1 MNNTIRVVLADDHV
15 FVRDGI
21 KSLLEN
27 EANIEVVGEATD
39 GLEAL
44 KMVET
49 THPDLLILDIRM
61 PNLTGIEV
69 VEKLRSQNNLVKIV
83 MLSMH
88 ESEEYVL
95 KSIKAGADGY
105 LLKGSSKEEFLKA
118 LHTVSNGGKYFSG
131 DISSIL
137 IGQLTHPTAVQET
150 KPAQEDELMI
160 TKREK
165 EILKLLL
172 SGKGNK
178 EIAEALDI
186 PIDFLADSLDID
198 ERSRYELEDNVK
210 LIVIKTPAENNS
222 FNDSDAFYI
231 TIPICIILTHNQIV
245 TVNSFDN
252 GAIKKFLNTFQNR
265 HPDKRN
271 MMVLK
276 VSRLQAI
283 MWIGWQS
290 LTNFSLPVDYLRSVP
305 IF

>member
-1 MNNTIRVVLADDHV
+1 MSNTIRVVLADDHV

-44 KMVET
+44 KIVET
-49 THPDLLILDIRM
+49 EGPDLLILDIRM

-69 VEKLRSQNNLVKIV
+69 VEKLRTQNNTIKIV

-118 LHTVSNGGKYFSG
+118 VHTVANGGKYFSG

-137 IGQLTHPTAVQET
+137 IGHLTNGTNSSLEPKQALAE
-150 KPAQEDELMI
+150 EMII

-186 PIDFLADSLDID
+186 SK
-198 ERSRYELEDNVK
+198 R
-210 LIVIKTPAENNS
+210 TAEVHR
-222 FNDSDAFYI
+222 FN
-231 TIPICIILTHNQIV
+231 LM
-245 TVNSFDN
+245 
-252 GAIKKFLNTFQNR
+252 KK
-265 HPDKRN
+265 
-271 MMVLK
+271 LK
-276 VSRLQAI
+276 VKNLMELSNKA
-283 MWIGWQS
+283 
-290 LTNFSLPVDYLRSVP
+290 NEFSLL
-305 IF
+305 

>member
-1 MNNTIRVVLADDHV
+1 MNNTIRVVLTDDHV

-27 EANIEVVGEATD
+27 EANIVVVGEATD

-44 KMVET
+44 KVVET
-49 THPDLLILDIRM
+49 EKPDLLILDIRM

-69 VEKLRSQNNLVKIV
+69 VEKLRAQGNLVKII

-95 KSIKAGADGY
+95 KSIRAGADGY

-118 LHTVSNGGKYFSG
+118 VHTVSNGGKYFSG

-137 IGQLTHPTAVQET
+137 IGQLSNPAAATET
-150 KPAQEDELMI
+150 KPAVEEEMMI

-186 PIDFLADSLDID
+186 SK
-198 ERSRYELEDNVK
+198 R
-210 LIVIKTPAENNS
+210 TAEVHR
-222 FNDSDAFYI
+222 FN
-231 TIPICIILTHNQIV
+231 LM
-245 TVNSFDN
+245 
-252 GAIKKFLNTFQNR
+252 KK
-265 HPDKRN
+265 
-271 MMVLK
+271 LK
-276 VSRLQAI
+276 VKNLMELSNKA
-283 MWIGWQS
+283 
-290 LTNFSLPVDYLRSVP
+290 NEFSLL
-305 IF
+305 

>member
-1 MNNTIRVVLADDHV
+1 MSNIIRVVLADDHV

-27 EANIEVVGEATD
+27 EANIEVVGEAID
-39 GLEAL
+39 GADALEVVSST
-44 KMVET
+44 K
-49 THPDLLILDIRM
+49 PDLLIVDIRM

-69 VEKLRSQNNLVKIV
+69 VEKLRNDSNNVKII

-118 LHTVSNGGKYFSG
+118 LHTVSAGGKYFSG

-137 IGQLTHPTAVQET
+137 ISQLTNTSPSLEPKQTLGE
-150 KPAQEDELMI
+150 EMMI

-165 EILKLLL
+165 EILTLLL

-186 PIDFLADSLDID
+186 SK
-198 ERSRYELEDNVK
+198 R
-210 LIVIKTPAENNS
+210 TAEVHR
-222 FNDSDAFYI
+222 FN
-231 TIPICIILTHNQIV
+231 LM
-245 TVNSFDN
+245 
-252 GAIKKFLNTFQNR
+252 KK
-265 HPDKRN
+265 
-271 MMVLK
+271 LK
-276 VSRLQAI
+276 VKNLMELSNKATEY
-283 MWIGWQS
+283 S
-290 LTNFSLPVDYLRSVP
+290 L
-305 IF
+305 I

>member
-1 MNNTIRVVLADDHV
+1 MSNPIRVVLADDHV

-44 KMVET
+44 KSVEINQ
-49 THPDLLILDIRM
+49 PDLLILDIRM

-118 LHTVSNGGKYFSG
+118 LNTVSEGGKYFSG

-137 IGQLTHPTAVQET
+137 IGQLTHPTSFSET
-150 KPAQEDELMI
+150 KQVISDEMMI

-165 EILKLLL
+165 EILTLLL

-186 PIDFLADSLDID
+186 SK
-198 ERSRYELEDNVK
+198 R
-210 LIVIKTPAENNS
+210 TAEVHR
-222 FNDSDAFYI
+222 FN
-231 TIPICIILTHNQIV
+231 LM
-245 TVNSFDN
+245 
-252 GAIKKFLNTFQNR
+252 KK
-265 HPDKRN
+265 
-271 MMVLK
+271 LK
-276 VSRLQAI
+276 VKNLIELSNKATEY
-283 MWIGWQS
+283 S
-290 LTNFSLPVDYLRSVP
+290 L
-305 IF
+305 I

>member
-1 MNNTIRVVLADDHV
+1 MSNPIRVVLADDHV

-44 KMVET
+44 QSVEINQ
-49 THPDLLILDIRM
+49 PDLLILDIRM

-118 LHTVSNGGKYFSG
+118 VHTVSEGGKYFSG
-131 DISSIL
+131 DISAIL
-137 IGQLTHPTAVQET
+137 IGQLTHPLPLAET
-150 KPAQEDELMI
+150 KLHSTEEMMI

-165 EILKLLL
+165 EILTLLL

-178 EIAEALDI
+178 EIAEALEI
-186 PIDFLADSLDID
+186 SK
-198 ERSRYELEDNVK
+198 R
-210 LIVIKTPAENNS
+210 TAEVHR
-222 FNDSDAFYI
+222 FN
-231 TIPICIILTHNQIV
+231 LM
-245 TVNSFDN
+245 
-252 GAIKKFLNTFQNR
+252 KK
-265 HPDKRN
+265 
-271 MMVLK
+271 LK
-276 VSRLQAI
+276 VKNLIELSNKASEYALI
-283 MWIGWQS
+283 
-290 LTNFSLPVDYLRSVP
+290 
-305 IF
+305 

>member
-1 MNNTIRVVLADDHV
+1 MSNTIRVVLTDDHV

-27 EANIEVVGEATD
+27 EANIKVVGEATD

-44 KMVET
+44 KEVET
-49 THPDLLILDIRM
+49 EKPDLLILDIRM

-69 VEKLRSQNNLVKIV
+69 VEKLRAQGNFVKII

-95 KSIKAGADGY
+95 KSIRAGADGY

-118 LHTVSNGGKYFSG
+118 VHTVSNGGKYFSG

-137 IGQLTHPTAVQET
+137 IGQLSN
-150 KPAQEDELMI
+150 PAATMESKQSLDEDMMI

-186 PIDFLADSLDID
+186 SK
-198 ERSRYELEDNVK
+198 R
-210 LIVIKTPAENNS
+210 TAEVHR
-222 FNDSDAFYI
+222 FN
-231 TIPICIILTHNQIV
+231 LM
-245 TVNSFDN
+245 
-252 GAIKKFLNTFQNR
+252 KK
-265 HPDKRN
+265 
-271 MMVLK
+271 LK
-276 VSRLQAI
+276 VKNLMELSNKA
-283 MWIGWQS
+283 
-290 LTNFSLPVDYLRSVP
+290 NEFSLL
-305 IF
+305 

>member
-1 MNNTIRVVLADDHV
+1 MNNPIRVVLADDHV

-44 KMVET
+44 KSVEINQ
-49 THPDLLILDIRM
+49 PDLLILDIRM

-118 LHTVSNGGKYFSG
+118 LHTVSDGGKYFSG

-137 IGQLTHPTAVQET
+137 IGQLTHPTTFSET
-150 KPAQEDELMI
+150 KQLISDEMMI

-165 EILKLLL
+165 EILTLLL

-186 PIDFLADSLDID
+186 SK
-198 ERSRYELEDNVK
+198 R
-210 LIVIKTPAENNS
+210 TAEVHR
-222 FNDSDAFYI
+222 FN
-231 TIPICIILTHNQIV
+231 LM
-245 TVNSFDN
+245 
-252 GAIKKFLNTFQNR
+252 KK
-265 HPDKRN
+265 
-271 MMVLK
+271 LK
-276 VSRLQAI
+276 VKNLIELSNKATEY
-283 MWIGWQS
+283 S
-290 LTNFSLPVDYLRSVP
+290 L
-305 IF
+305 I

>member
-1 MNNTIRVVLADDHV
+1 MSNIIRVVLADDHV

-27 EANIEVVGEATD
+27 EANIEVAGEAID
-39 GLEAL
+39 GADALEVVA
-44 KMVET
+44 ET
-49 THPDLLILDIRM
+49 KPDLLIVDIRM

-69 VEKLRSQNNLVKIV
+69 VEKLRSENNNVKII

-118 LHTVSNGGKYFSG
+118 LHNVAAGGKYFSG

-137 IGQLTHPTAVQET
+137 ISQLTNSASSLEPKQNLGE
-150 KPAQEDELMI
+150 EMMI

-165 EILKLLL
+165 EILTLLL

-186 PIDFLADSLDID
+186 SK
-198 ERSRYELEDNVK
+198 R
-210 LIVIKTPAENNS
+210 TAEVHR
-222 FNDSDAFYI
+222 FN
-231 TIPICIILTHNQIV
+231 LM
-245 TVNSFDN
+245 
-252 GAIKKFLNTFQNR
+252 KK
-265 HPDKRN
+265 
-271 MMVLK
+271 LK
-276 VSRLQAI
+276 VKNLMELSNKAAEY
-283 MWIGWQS
+283 S
-290 LTNFSLPVDYLRSVP
+290 LL
-305 IF
+305 

>member
-1 MNNTIRVVLADDHV
+1 MSATIRVVLADDHV

-27 EANIEVVGEATD
+27 EANIEVVGEAID
-39 GLEAL
+39 GADALEVVADS
-44 KMVET
+44 K
-49 THPDLLILDIRM
+49 PDLLIVDIRM

-69 VEKLRSQNNLVKIV
+69 VEKLRSDNNEVKII

-118 LHTVSNGGKYFSG
+118 LHTVAAGGKYFSG

-137 IGQLTHPTAVQET
+137 IGQLTNASSSLEPKQNLGE
-150 KPAQEDELMI
+150 EMMI

-165 EILKLLL
+165 EILTLLL

-186 PIDFLADSLDID
+186 SK
-198 ERSRYELEDNVK
+198 R
-210 LIVIKTPAENNS
+210 TAEVHR
-222 FNDSDAFYI
+222 FN
-231 TIPICIILTHNQIV
+231 LM
-245 TVNSFDN
+245 
-252 GAIKKFLNTFQNR
+252 KK
-265 HPDKRN
+265 
-271 MMVLK
+271 LK
-276 VSRLQAI
+276 VKNLMELSNKATEY
-283 MWIGWQS
+283 S
-290 LTNFSLPVDYLRSVP
+290 LL
-305 IF
+305 

>member
-1 MNNTIRVVLADDHV
+1 MSNIIRVVLADDHV

-27 EANIEVVGEATD
+27 EANIEVVGEAID
-39 GLEAL
+39 GADALEVVAAT
-44 KMVET
+44 K
-49 THPDLLILDIRM
+49 PDLLIVDIRM

-69 VEKLRSQNNLVKIV
+69 VEKLRSENNNVKII

-118 LHTVSNGGKYFSG
+118 LHSVSSGGKYFSG

-137 IGQLTHPTAVQET
+137 ISQLTNSSVSLEPKQTLGE
-150 KPAQEDELMI
+150 EMMI

-165 EILKLLL
+165 EILMLLL

-186 PIDFLADSLDID
+186 SK
-198 ERSRYELEDNVK
+198 R
-210 LIVIKTPAENNS
+210 TAEVHR
-222 FNDSDAFYI
+222 FN
-231 TIPICIILTHNQIV
+231 LM
-245 TVNSFDN
+245 
-252 GAIKKFLNTFQNR
+252 KK
-265 HPDKRN
+265 
-271 MMVLK
+271 LK
-276 VSRLQAI
+276 VKNLMELSNKAAEY
-283 MWIGWQS
+283 S
-290 LTNFSLPVDYLRSVP
+290 L
-305 IF
+305 I

>member
-1 MNNTIRVVLADDHV
+1 MSAIIRVVLTDDHV

-27 EANIEVVGEATD
+27 EANIIVVGEATD

-44 KMVET
+44 KVVEELK
-49 THPDLLILDIRM
+49 PDLLILDIRM
-61 PNLTGIEV
+61 PNMTGIEV
-69 VEKLRSQNNLVKIV
+69 VEKLRAQGNLVKIV

-118 LHTVSNGGKYFSG
+118 VHTVSNGGKYFSG

-137 IGQLTHPTAVQET
+137 IGQLSNPVVTEIKQTLDEET
-150 KPAQEDELMI
+150 II

-186 PIDFLADSLDID
+186 SK
-198 ERSRYELEDNVK
+198 R
-210 LIVIKTPAENNS
+210 TAEVHR
-222 FNDSDAFYI
+222 FN
-231 TIPICIILTHNQIV
+231 LM
-245 TVNSFDN
+245 
-252 GAIKKFLNTFQNR
+252 KK
-265 HPDKRN
+265 
-271 MMVLK
+271 LK
-276 VSRLQAI
+276 VKNLMELSNKA
-283 MWIGWQS
+283 S
-290 LTNFSLPVDYLRSVP
+290 EFSLL
-305 IF
+305 

>member
-44 KMVET
+44 KSVEVNQ
-49 THPDLLILDIRM
+49 PDLLILDIRM
-61 PNLTGIEV
+61 PNLNGIEV
-69 VEKLRSQNNLVKIV
+69 IEKLRSQNNLVKIV
-83 MLSMH
+83 ILSMY

-118 LHTVSNGGKYFSG
+118 LHTVSRGGKYFSG

-137 IGQLTHPTAVQET
+137 IGQLTRPSFFLET
-150 KPAQEDELMI
+150 KQATNEEILI

-178 EIAEALDI
+178 EIAETLDI
-186 PIDFLADSLDID
+186 SK
-198 ERSRYELEDNVK
+198 R
-210 LIVIKTPAENNS
+210 TAEVHR
-222 FNDSDAFYI
+222 FN
-231 TIPICIILTHNQIV
+231 LM
-245 TVNSFDN
+245 
-252 GAIKKFLNTFQNR
+252 KK
-265 HPDKRN
+265 
-271 MMVLK
+271 LK
-276 VSRLQAI
+276 VKNLMELSNKANEHALI
-283 MWIGWQS
+283 
-290 LTNFSLPVDYLRSVP
+290 
-305 IF
+305 

>member
-1 MNNTIRVVLADDHV
+1 MSETIRVVLADDHV

-44 KMVET
+44 KIVDIE
-49 THPDLLILDIRM
+49 HPDLLILDIRM
-61 PNLTGIEV
+61 PNMTGIEV
-69 VEKLRSQNNLVKIV
+69 VEKLRSQNNQVKIV

-105 LLKGSSKEEFLKA
+105 LLKGSSKDEFLKA
-118 LHTVSNGGKYFSG
+118 LNTVANGGKYFSG

-137 IGQLTHPTAVQET
+137 ISQLSNSVTSLET
-150 KPAQEDELMI
+150 KQIVDEDLMI

-186 PIDFLADSLDID
+186 SK
-198 ERSRYELEDNVK
+198 R
-210 LIVIKTPAENNS
+210 TAEVHR
-222 FNDSDAFYI
+222 FN
-231 TIPICIILTHNQIV
+231 LM
-245 TVNSFDN
+245 
-252 GAIKKFLNTFQNR
+252 KK
-265 HPDKRN
+265 
-271 MMVLK
+271 LK
-276 VSRLQAI
+276 VKNLMELSNKA
-283 MWIGWQS
+283 S
-290 LTNFSLPVDYLRSVP
+290 EFSLL
-305 IF
+305 

>member
-1 MNNTIRVVLADDHV
+1 MSNTIRVVLADDHV

-44 KMVET
+44 SIVKT
-49 THPDLLILDIRM
+49 LNPDLLILDIRM

-69 VEKLRSQNNLVKIV
+69 VEKLRSENNLVKIV

-118 LHTVSNGGKYFSG
+118 VYTIANGGKYFSG

-137 IGQLTHPTAVQET
+137 IGQLSNPTTAMET
-150 KPAQEDELMI
+150 KQSLDEELMI

-178 EIAEALDI
+178 EIAEALEI
-186 PIDFLADSLDID
+186 SK
-198 ERSRYELEDNVK
+198 R
-210 LIVIKTPAENNS
+210 TAEVHR
-222 FNDSDAFYI
+222 FN
-231 TIPICIILTHNQIV
+231 LM
-245 TVNSFDN
+245 
-252 GAIKKFLNTFQNR
+252 KK
-265 HPDKRN
+265 
-271 MMVLK
+271 LK
-276 VSRLQAI
+276 VKNLMELSNKATEY
-283 MWIGWQS
+283 S
-290 LTNFSLPVDYLRSVP
+290 LL
-305 IF
+305 

>member
-1 MNNTIRVVLADDHV
+1 MSNIIRVVLADDHV

-27 EANIEVVGEATD
+27 EANIEVVGEAID
-39 GLEAL
+39 GADALEVVAA
-44 KMVET
+44 T
-49 THPDLLILDIRM
+49 NPDLLIVDIRM

-69 VEKLRSQNNLVKIV
+69 VEKLRSENNNVKII

-118 LHTVSNGGKYFSG
+118 LHNVSAGGKYFSG

-137 IGQLTHPTAVQET
+137 IGQLTNSSTSLEPKQTLGE
-150 KPAQEDELMI
+150 EMMI

-165 EILKLLL
+165 EILTLLL

-186 PIDFLADSLDID
+186 SK
-198 ERSRYELEDNVK
+198 R
-210 LIVIKTPAENNS
+210 TAEVHR
-222 FNDSDAFYI
+222 FN
-231 TIPICIILTHNQIV
+231 LM
-245 TVNSFDN
+245 
-252 GAIKKFLNTFQNR
+252 KK
-265 HPDKRN
+265 
-271 MMVLK
+271 LK
-276 VSRLQAI
+276 VKNLMELSNKAAEY
-283 MWIGWQS
+283 S
-290 LTNFSLPVDYLRSVP
+290 L
-305 IF
+305 I

>member
-1 MNNTIRVVLADDHV
+1 MSNPIRVVLADDHV

-21 KSLLEN
+21 KSILEN

-44 KMVET
+44 KSVEINQ
-49 THPDLLILDIRM
+49 PDLLILDIRM

-118 LHTVSNGGKYFSG
+118 LNTVSEGGKYFSG

-137 IGQLTHPTAVQET
+137 IGQLTYQTTFSET
-150 KPAQEDELMI
+150 KHYNGDEMMI

-165 EILKLLL
+165 EILTLLL

-186 PIDFLADSLDID
+186 SKRTAEVHRFNLMKKMKVKNLI
-198 ERSRYELEDNVK
+198 ELSNKATEYA
-210 LIVIKTPAENNS
+210 LI
-222 FNDSDAFYI
+222 
-231 TIPICIILTHNQIV
+231 
-245 TVNSFDN
+245 
-252 GAIKKFLNTFQNR
+252 
-265 HPDKRN
+265 
-271 MMVLK
+271 
-276 VSRLQAI
+276 
-283 MWIGWQS
+283 
-290 LTNFSLPVDYLRSVP
+290 
-305 IF
+305 